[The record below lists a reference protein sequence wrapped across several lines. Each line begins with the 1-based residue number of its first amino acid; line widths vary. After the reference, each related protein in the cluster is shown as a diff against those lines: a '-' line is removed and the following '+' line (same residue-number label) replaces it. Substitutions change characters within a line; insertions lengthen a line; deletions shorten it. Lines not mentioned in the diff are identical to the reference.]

1 MKFSLAKELSLV
13 FLERKE
19 PHPISV
25 VHKVAENVGL
35 ALAPISIDHIH
46 RWSHPRRIRAHFDPR
61 ENVKTGVGAARPFPA
76 DARPPATLAFLW
88 NPILSRILARRE
100 LERVAS
106 SNRLCTGGDPG
117 GKDGKNRRRTGGR
130 GRQVR
135 SLEVTKVTSTRVHPL
150 SYAPL
155 TLVFTSGRK
164 MDRERFTCASKK
176 ICRIL
181 L

>member
-1 MKFSLAKELSLV
+1 MKFSLARNCPSYSSKG
-13 FLERKE
+13 RA
-19 PHPISV
+19 I
-25 VHKVAENVGL
+25 
-35 ALAPISIDHIH
+35 
-46 RWSHPRRIRAHFDPR
+46 SHPSWIKSQKMLDWPWAVYPGSYSSMEPSGIRAHFDPR

-88 NPILSRILARRE
+88 NPILSRILARWE

-135 SLEVTKVTSTRVHPL
+135 SLEVTKVTSTRVHPCLMLRSHWCLQAVGKWIASDLLLQARNL
-150 SYAPL
+150 SNI
-155 TLVFTSGRK
+155 V
-164 MDRERFTCASKK
+164 
-176 ICRIL
+176 IN
-181 L
+181 